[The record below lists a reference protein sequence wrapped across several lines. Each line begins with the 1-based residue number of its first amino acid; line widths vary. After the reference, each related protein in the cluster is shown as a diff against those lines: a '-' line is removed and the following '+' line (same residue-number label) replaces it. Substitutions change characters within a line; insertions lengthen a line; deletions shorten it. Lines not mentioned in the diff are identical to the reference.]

1 LARGKKSNPVADPII
16 ISIRYD
22 WTGVTY
28 AFFDIIMK
36 EIVVMIPVKHHKE
49 LINIRKYLY

>member
-1 LARGKKSNPVADPII
+1 MARGKKSNPVADPII

-36 EIVVMIPVKHHKE
+36 EIVVMIPIKHHKE